1 MSVLQDMIDVA
12 PDLVE
17 GLDNSLSQIQEQ
29 IDELTIEINGIKD
42 ELCSV
47 AESELVGYLDG
58 TKIPEL
64 EIIYGDLEL
73 VTGATFGTIGYGTG
87 NITDWQVIDTT
98 TGSTIYE
105 YLGVNWDGDPIITKY
120 ITDYAFGNDYLT
132 RPVTSGATY
141 GLIPSRTN
149 LYTAKSILTN
159 NKNKI
164 SNSITIFADYA

>member
-12 PDLVE
+12 PDLEE
-17 GLDNSLSQIQEQ
+17 GLDSSLGQIQEQ
-29 IDELTIEINGIKD
+29 IDELTIEINGIQN
-42 ELCSV
+42 ELCDV
-47 AESELVGYLDG
+47 AETEILAYLNG

-64 EIIYGDLEL
+64 EIVYGDLEL
-73 VTGATFGTIGYGTG
+73 VTGPTFGTIGYDTG
-87 NITDWQVIDTT
+87 NISDWTVIDTT
-98 TGSTIYE
+98 TGLDVYE
-105 YLGVNWDGDPIITKY
+105 YLGVNWDGDPIITKL

-141 GLIPSRTN
+141 GLIPSRSN

-164 SNSITIFADYA
+164 HNSITTFADYA